1 MIVSLLDKKPSREE
15 KIDCD
20 NYVKVYMKIWKFLY
34 KIFLH
39 IAISLTHLEF

>member
-20 NYVKVYMKIWKFLY
+20 YVKVYMKIWKFLY
-34 KIFLH
+34 KIFLY
-39 IAISLTHLEF
+39 ITISLTNLEF